1 MLDSV
6 GWALF
11 LVWVGIAFLADIG
24 WGWGLVGVAA
34 IVLGEA
40 VFRRTRGLKVGAF
53 WVALGLMFLAAGLW
67 HLFEVPWPLAPFIL
81 IGCGLVVLWGA
92 FRGKHLNEK

>member
-1 MLDSV
+1 MTTESNLSGPHPFSGNQAEFSRMLDSV

-40 VFRRTRGLKVGAF
+40 HRLRIGVRGGPRP
-53 WVALGLMFLAAGLW
+53 G
-67 HLFEVPWPLAPFIL
+67 
-81 IGCGLVVLWGA
+81 
-92 FRGKHLNEK
+92 R